1 MASIVT
7 IENRLKVEDSD
18 GNSQDFGTPV
28 RFAMGVSSDSSD
40 IRAVSLTGS
49 AFTALTVPTG
59 AKAVRIWLPATAV
72 SLTLKG
78 VTGDTGIA
86 ITPSSN
92 FLGLPVTLPLGSS
105 PSIGILNGGSTL
117 SVRVQFL

>member
-7 IENRLKVEDSD
+7 IENALRVEDSD
-18 GNSQDFGTPV
+18 GHSLEFGTPT
-28 RFAMGVSSDSSD
+28 RFSMGVASDSSD
-40 IRAVSLTGS
+40 IRAVSLAGS
-49 AFTALTVPTG
+49 GFTALAVPTG

-78 VTGDTGIA
+78 ITGDTGIA

-92 FLGLPVTLPLGSS
+92 ALALPVTLPLASA
-105 PSIGILNGGSTL
+105 PSIGILNGGATL